1 MIAHSPIFI
10 LGTSSIS
17 VCDFI
22 HSSSPYQNEVAT
34 RNCLDVSNSWSIKGD
49 SRRIHTSSYSRR
61 GPVCD
66 INRKLTMMRLLTKLG
81 VQSLHAITKFADQIF
96 GSTMPIFGS
105 TMPIFGNPTGDI
117 TYVHYI
123 TKENQN
129 K

>member
-22 HSSSPYQNEVAT
+22 LSNSLYQNEVAT

-49 SRRIHTSSYSRR
+49 SRRIHTRSYSRR

-66 INRKLTMMRLLTKLG
+66 INRDTMMHQLTKFG
-81 VQSLHAITKFADQIF
+81 AYSLHVRMTLADNIV
-96 GSTMPIFGS
+96 SRTMPANGKGQGGLINDSIIQQMEKGK
-105 TMPIFGNPTGDI
+105 TNM
-117 TYVHYI
+117 
-123 TKENQN
+123 
-129 K
+129 

>member
-1 MIAHSPIFI
+1 MIAHSPKLI

-34 RNCLDVSNSWSIKGD
+34 RNYLDVSNSWSIKGD
-49 SRRIHTSSYSRR
+49 SRRIHTSSYIRR
-61 GPVCD
+61 EPVSD
-66 INRKLTMMRLLTKLG
+66 INRKLTMMRLVTKLG
-81 VQSLHAITKFADQIF
+81 VQSLHAITKFADQVF
-96 GSTMPIFGS
+96 GST
-105 TMPIFGNPTGDI
+105 TPIFGNHTGEI
-117 TYVHYI
+117 TYVHNI

>member
-66 INRKLTMMRLLTKLG
+66 INRKLTMMRTLTKLG
-81 VQSLHAITKFADQIF
+81 AQPLHSTPNFADQIV
-96 GSTMPIFGS
+96 
-105 TMPIFGNPTGDI
+105 GNTSGEDLH
-117 TYVHYI
+117 VHFI
-123 TKENQN
+123 TKEN
-129 K
+129 KEK